1 MNARNRYNKTPLME
15 AAESNTNPEV
25 ETITSYAF
33 GVIFIQRQMAMHERI
48 SINPDVCD
56 GQACIKGK
64 RIPVHLI
71 VKMLANGDTIED
83 LLDAYPNITRE
94 DILACLAYA
103 GELAEEEITPA
114 EAFTQ

>member
-1 MNARNRYNKTPLME
+1 M
-15 AAESNTNPEV
+15 TNHV
-25 ETITSYAF
+25 F
-33 GVIFIQRQMAMHERI
+33 GVILKERHMAMHERI

-71 VKMLANGDTIED
+71 VKMLANGDTIKE
-83 LLDAYPNITRE
+83 LLDAYPTITRE

-114 EAFTQ
+114 EVVTQ

>member
-1 MNARNRYNKTPLME
+1 MERQNA
-15 AAESNTNPEV
+15 V
-25 ETITSYAF
+25 
-33 GVIFIQRQMAMHERI
+33 HERI

-71 VKMLANGDTIED
+71 VKLLANGDTIED
-83 LLDAYPNITRE
+83 VLNAYLTITRE
-94 DILACLAYA
+94 DVLACLAYA

>member
-1 MNARNRYNKTPLME
+1 ME
-15 AAESNTNPEV
+15 
-25 ETITSYAF
+25 
-33 GVIFIQRQMAMHERI
+33 RRMAMHERI

-71 VKMLANGDTIED
+71 VKMLASGDTIED
-83 LLDAYPNITRE
+83 LLDAYPTITRE

>member
-1 MNARNRYNKTPLME
+1 ME
-15 AAESNTNPEV
+15 
-25 ETITSYAF
+25 
-33 GVIFIQRQMAMHERI
+33 RQMAMHERI
-48 SINPDVCD
+48 SISPDVCD

-71 VKMLANGDTIED
+71 VKMLANGDTIEAR
-83 LLDAYPNITRE
+83 LDAYPTSTHE

-114 EAFTQ
+114 DAFTQ

>member
-1 MNARNRYNKTPLME
+1 ME
-15 AAESNTNPEV
+15 
-25 ETITSYAF
+25 
-33 GVIFIQRQMAMHERI
+33 RQNAMHERI

-71 VKMLANGDTIED
+71 VKLLANGDTIED
-83 LLDAYPNITRE
+83 VLNAYPTITRE
-94 DILACLAYA
+94 DVLACLAYA
-103 GELAEEEITPA
+103 GDLAEEEIAPA